1 MSDTQ
6 AITGTMQVVVTDEQ
20 LAQFAPLGTT
30 STKVDT
36 PAPAPAINDAQMR
49 AAAEALTHGA
59 RMYHG
64 MLDAAAALNQVGS
77 LGAAIN
83 ERQGVLNGL
92 DSSINERKARLA
104 ALDSTVATQVANNER
119 AMNEALRA
127 ASDKLA
133 EAQAQAATI
142 VKAAQD
148 NATALNLSARE
159 KAGELLDQANSTASQ
174 IQLQSAAEAQ
184 KVKDL
189 EAKAAQLEGQVNDLE
204 THIAVA
210 KASLRQLIGD

>member
-6 AITGTMQVVVTDEQ
+6 AITGTMQVVVTDDQ
-20 LAQFAPLGTT
+20 LAQMA
-30 STKVDT
+30 KAVDT
-36 PAPAPAINDAQMR
+36 PPPAPVINDAQFR

-77 LGAAIN
+77 LGAAIS
-83 ERQGVLNGL
+83 ERQSALNGL
-92 DSSINERKARLA
+92 DTSINERKARLA
-104 ALDSTVATQVANNER
+104 ALDDAVTTQVVNNER

-127 ASDKLA
+127 ASDKLQ
-133 EAQAQAATI
+133 EASAQAATI
-142 VKAAQD
+142 VKTAQD
-148 NATALNLSARE
+148 NATALTLASRE
-159 KAGELLDQANSTASQ
+159 TASELLDQANSTASQ
-174 IQLQSAAEAQ
+174 IQLQTATEAQ

-189 EAKAAQLEGQVNDLE
+189 EAKQAELQGQVNDLE

-210 KASLRQLIGD
+210 KASLRQLLGD